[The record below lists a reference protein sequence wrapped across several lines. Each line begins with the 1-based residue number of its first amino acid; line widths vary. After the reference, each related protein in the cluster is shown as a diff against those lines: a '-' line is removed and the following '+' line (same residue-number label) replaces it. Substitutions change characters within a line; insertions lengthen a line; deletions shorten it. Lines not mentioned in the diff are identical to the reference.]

1 MDMDPYSDTDVA
13 IAGAGPAGLACALQ
27 LAREGFRITLLDKE
41 TFPRNKPCGGGL
53 GVRSLRVLHELGI
66 DLNQFEFKNPV
77 NGIKIHTPAHRT
89 HIFRTHH
96 GEEAGNPLGYVV
108 DRSEFDH
115 FLLRE
120 LLKFPQVTFLT
131 GHKVKMMESI
141 GEKVITAGDG
151 FRIISEWGIDARGAR
166 YADHEGDRK
175 DWAFA
180 MTGIV
185 SGVDFDEQEEHLI
198 EFYFTE
204 PFFPG
209 YFWIFPLPDGLANTG
224 IYVPL
229 THYKHDLT
237 NFKETYYDF
246 IQNHQELAGRFLH
259 AGLEDVL
266 QGGWLPI
273 GQEISDVVNGHIFRV
288 GDAASLVDPLA
299 GEGIGNAL
307 LSGMM
312 AARTIIESKKGNTSP
327 EAYEKELKDLM
338 EAEFRHRHRLLRL
351 AARYP
356 KGFSILFN
364 RLAQSQHLRRLA
376 SSAVRSNDFVKNLSV
391 SRLLRSLLH

>member
-1 MDMDPYSDTDVA
+1 MDPYSDTDVA

-27 LAREGFRITLLDKE
+27 LANEGFRITLIDKE

-53 GVRSLRVLHELGI
+53 GVRSLRVLKDLGI
-66 DLNQFEFKNPV
+66 DLSGFEFKNAV
-77 NGIKIHTPAHRT
+77 NGIKIHTPTHRT

-96 GEEAGNPLGYVV
+96 GEETNKPLGYVV
-108 DRSEFDH
+108 DRSEFDY
-115 FLLRE
+115 FLLKE
-120 LLKFPQVTFLT
+120 VLKHPQVTFLSD
-131 GHKVKMMESI
+131 HKVKMMESN
-141 GEKVITAGDG
+141 GQKVITAGDG
-151 FRIISEWGIDARGAR
+151 FRVISDWGIDARGAR
-166 YADHEGDRK
+166 YAEHEGDRK

-185 SGVDFDEQEEHLI
+185 SGVDFEEQEEHLI

-209 YFWIFPLPDGLANTG
+209 YFWIFPLPEGRANSG

-229 THYKHDLT
+229 MHYKYDLT
-237 NFKETYYDF
+237 HFKEAFYEF

-259 AGLEDVL
+259 AGLKDAL

-273 GQEISDVVNGHIFRV
+273 GHEIGEVVNGHILRV

-307 LSGMM
+307 LSGLK
-312 AARTIIESKKGNTSP
+312 AARTIIATKNGNMSL

-356 KGFSILFN
+356 KGFSILFS

-376 SSAVRSNDFVKNLSV
+376 ASAVRSNDFVKNLSI
-391 SRLLRSLLH
+391 SRLLISLLH